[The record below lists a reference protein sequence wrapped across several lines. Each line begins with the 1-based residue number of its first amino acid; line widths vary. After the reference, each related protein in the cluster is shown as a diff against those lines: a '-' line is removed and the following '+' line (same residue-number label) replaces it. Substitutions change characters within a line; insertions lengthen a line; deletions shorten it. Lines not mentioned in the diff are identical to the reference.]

1 MPQMVARSPIL
12 PPSAS
17 YMADPQ
23 AEAPSN
29 HQRGRRQ
36 TSRVLDRNV
45 RALVEHRAEETRP
58 KTAGERIADGIA
70 HFAGS
75 MASVYLHLLVVALWV
90 VLNISLLPIPPFDPG
105 FALLGTCASVEAI
118 FLATFVLIT
127 QNRMAELAETRAHL
141 GLQVGLL
148 SEHETTR
155 ILRLVAAMSE
165 QMGIQEAQDPELDEL
180 SRDVAPEDVLKQIEV
195 HTDALAREMEEDAG
209 AE

>member
-1 MPQMVARSPIL
+1 
-12 PPSAS
+12 
-17 YMADPQ
+17 MADPL
-23 AEAPSN
+23 AEPSAAP
-29 HQRGRRQ
+29 QRGRRR

-45 RALVEHRAEETRP
+45 RALVEHRAEEVRG
-58 KTAGERIADGIA
+58 KTPGERIADVIA
-70 HFAGS
+70 RFAGS
-75 MASVYLHLLVVALWV
+75 MPSLYLHLTVLGVWL
-90 VLNISLLPIPPFDPG
+90 VLNSGLFRIRSFDPS

-127 QNRMAELAETRAHL
+127 QNRMADMAETRAHL

-165 QMGIQEAQDPELDEL
+165 QMGIKEAQDPELDEL

-195 HTDALAREMEEDAG
+195 HTDAVQREKQEQEDNAG
-209 AE
+209 GQ